1 MHQLFWMKTQSQSK
15 TDHNPHHFPFA
26 RDSNTNIWWLAVGE
40 GNWVFSMLYFS
51 WDIFFINFSYWLT
64 YFDFLAVAHWWF
76 SVLVE
81 KKLCLSRI
89 YEELMTHFDIDLF
102 FGGNFW
108 LNASGC
114 CGSFSIKTSHS
125 NGIISFYFQVL
136 KFRGYNLFWLIDF
149 QS

>member
-15 TDHNPHHFPFA
+15 TDHNPHHFPFT

-102 FGGNFW
+102 WGEFLIECFRLLWQFFHKNITFKW
-108 LNASGC
+108 DNIFLFSGP
-114 CGSFSIKTSHS
+114 
-125 NGIISFYFQVL
+125 
-136 KFRGYNLFWLIDF
+136 
-149 QS
+149 